1 MITLNVF
8 LLKPNSVERKNSWDN
23 KDNTADL
30 QVAEFKL
37 YNTLPKKDTIF
48 KQNCENT
55 CFDKSGAVASKYLQK
70 LLYRLYL
77 MRCYIVNSD
86 KPFIMK

>member
-1 MITLNVF
+1 MNRF
-8 LLKPNSVERKNSWDN
+8 LLKPNRVERKNSWDN
-23 KDNTADL
+23 KDNM
-30 QVAEFKL
+30 
-37 YNTLPKKDTIF
+37 LPKKDTIF

-70 LLYRLYL
+70 LLYRLTL
-77 MRCYIVNSD
+77 MMCYIVKSD